1 MEHNYK
7 INELRKALNI
17 LNSRELE
24 IIELRYGLNG
34 KKAYTQKEIAKSM
47 IFQGHTYQE
56 IEKRALR
63 RL

>member
-34 KKAYTQKEIAKSM
+34 KKHILKRNSQSM
-47 IFQGHTYQE
+47 NISRSYVSR
-56 IEKRALR
+56 IEKEL
-63 RL
+63 